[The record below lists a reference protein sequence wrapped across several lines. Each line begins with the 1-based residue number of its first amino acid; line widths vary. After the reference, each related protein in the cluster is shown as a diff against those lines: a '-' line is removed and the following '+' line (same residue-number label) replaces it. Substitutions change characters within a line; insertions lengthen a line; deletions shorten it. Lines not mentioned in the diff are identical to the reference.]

1 MHRMAG
7 RSIPRRGIARLPEF
21 VAFLLFSPLRAWSD
35 SIPSE
40 TLSVGQGH
48 AESDYIGCM
57 TPTASSPPQLAPPQR
72 IPLGSPLRWL
82 ARGWRDLNETRFLG
96 MFYGVVFVAMGLAI
110 EWVYGALWQMTMG
123 LTAGFFLM
131 GPFVCCGIY
140 DLSRQRQEGAAIDLR
155 ASMLSWLDNWKSI
168 GFFAA
173 ILTFLMIVW
182 ARVSVVIFALL
193 SPHEMPSVAGVFERL
208 LSRDNLDFLA
218 IWAAVGSLFASLAFA
233 MSVVSVPLLVDRRAD
248 TLEAIFRSVQALWL
262 NPLVMFFWALTI
274 VTIIGASLA
283 FFLPALAIT
292 APLIG
297 HATWHAYKDLLEAS

>member
-1 MHRMAG
+1 
-7 RSIPRRGIARLPEF
+7 
-21 VAFLLFSPLRAWSD
+21 
-35 SIPSE
+35 
-40 TLSVGQGH
+40 
-48 AESDYIGCM
+48 M
-57 TPTASSPPQLAPPQR
+57 TPTIPSPHLVHPQR

-96 MFYGVVFVAMGLAI
+96 MVYGVVFVAMGLAI

-140 DLSRQRQEGAAIDLR
+140 ALSRQRQEGETADLR
-155 ASMLSWLDNWKSI
+155 SSFFSWTENWKSI

-173 ILTFLMIVW
+173 ILTFLMVVW

-193 SPHEMPSVAGVFERL
+193 SPHEMPTVAGVFDRL
-208 LSRDNLDFLA
+208 LSVDNLDFLVA
-218 IWAAVGSLFASLAFA
+218 WATVGSVFAGLAFA
-233 MSVVSVPLLVDRRAD
+233 ISVVSVPLLLDRRAD
-248 TLEAIFRSVQALWL
+248 PLEAIFRSAQALWV
-262 NPLVMFFWALTI
+262 NPLAMLFWALTI
-274 VTIIGASLA
+274 VTVIGTSLA

-297 HATWHAYKDLLEAS
+297 HATWHAYKDLLESS